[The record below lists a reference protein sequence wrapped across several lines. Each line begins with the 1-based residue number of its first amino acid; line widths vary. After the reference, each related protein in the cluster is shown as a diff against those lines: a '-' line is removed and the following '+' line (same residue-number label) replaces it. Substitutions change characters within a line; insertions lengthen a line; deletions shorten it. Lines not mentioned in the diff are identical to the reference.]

1 MDLWISVAIIFV
13 LVSLSAFFSGS
24 ETALTAASKARLTG
38 LEKEGNARAG
48 LVNQIRERKERL
60 IGSLLLG
67 NNLVNILASSIATSV
82 LIKLVGEAGVV
93 YATLVMTLLILIFA
107 EVLPKTY
114 ALHHA
119 DKMSMAIAP
128 IIRVIVW
135 VFFPVAEAINRIVRF
150 TLKLFGSDLSKVS
163 AGSHMDV
170 LRGVIEMHQGPDQE
184 TLDQRAMLRSILDLK
199 DVWVEEIMTHRKN
212 VQMVN
217 SEDDVQVIVEAVMA
231 SPYTRLPVYAGDP
244 DNIIGV
250 MHAKALLRA
259 LQAHHGRVEEINVQT
274 LIAEPW
280 FIPET
285 TDLWDQLQ
293 AFRSR
298 REHFAIVIDE
308 YGDVQGIVT
317 LEDILEEIVGEI
329 DDEHDI
335 AVSGVRKQSG
345 GAYLIDGTVTIR
357 DLNREFHWDL
367 PDEDYSTIAGLLIHE
382 AKIIPN
388 AGQSFS
394 FYGFQFDVV
403 KRHRNQITLVRV
415 MPDTGVD
422 QATAP

>member
-1 MDLWISVAIIFV
+1 MDLGLSICIIIV
-13 LVSLSAFFSGS
+13 LMLFSAFFSAT

-38 LEKEGNARAG
+38 LEKEGDKRAG
-48 LVNQIRERKERL
+48 MVNKIRERKDRM
-60 IGSLLLG
+60 ISSLLLG
-67 NNLVNILASSIATSV
+67 NNLVNILASSIATAV
-82 LIKLVGEAGVV
+82 LIRIVGEEGIV
-93 YATLVMTLLILIFA
+93 YATLGMTALILIFS
-107 EVLPKTY
+107 EVMPKTY

-119 DKMSMAIAP
+119 DKLSMLVAP
-128 IIRVIVW
+128 VVKFIIW
-135 VFFPVAEAINRIVRF
+135 LFFPIAEAINRIVRF
-150 TLKLFGSDLSKVS
+150 TLKIFGSDLSKVS
-163 AGSHMDV
+163 SGSHIDV

-217 SEDDVQVIVEAVMA
+217 AEDSVQSIVEAVMA
-231 SPYTRLPVYAGDP
+231 SPYTRLPVYRGTSDQ
-244 DNIIGV
+244 IIGV

-259 LQAHHGRVEEINVQT
+259 LQAHHGRIDEINIQT
-274 LIAEPW
+274 LTAEPW

-285 TDLWDQLQ
+285 TPLWDQLQ
-293 AFRSR
+293 AFRDR
-298 REHFAIVIDE
+298 KEHFAVVVDE
-308 YGDVQGIVT
+308 YGDLQGIVT

-335 AVSGVRKQSG
+335 AVSGVRKQTDGSFM
-345 GAYLIDGTVTIR
+345 IDGTVTIR

-382 AKIIPN
+382 SKIIPQ

-394 FYGFQFDVV
+394 FFNFHFDVV
-403 KRHRNQITLVRV
+403 KRHRNQLTLIRLT
-415 MPDTGVD
+415 PPADLSK
-422 QATAP
+422 AA